1 MTTHAVIVAGS
12 ERSIDDRL
20 DRLFDFFGVSRD
32 WLTPPQ
38 LLAGGVDTDD
48 KARRVVF
55 ASLNSLAEL
64 GTDGWRSV
72 ARNASAIYLFA
83 NESAVDDRPLR
94 YLGGEF
100 TGTSLVPAP
109 VRICSMAVAS
119 DLGQL
124 DGPMSGITVS
134 ARPRAEDWTI
144 RDDRPSFFNTLLSID
159 GSPAFVQF
167 AHDGVPVF
175 FCASAALIDIDRP
188 VSGPFFDVKEYFCS
202 IVPLIMFMRWAFG
215 DSMWRPLENGACL
228 IIDDPLL
235 KPRYGYCDF
244 GRLLELM
251 KVHGFTTNVAFI
263 PWNWRRTAQ
272 SAAEFFR
279 REQRHYSISVHGCDH
294 TASEFGDI
302 SIKGLESKAGL
313 AQIRM
318 ERHKQ
323 RTGIEHDAVMVF
335 PQGVFSS
342 LAPRV
347 LKAAG
352 FAAAVNS
359 EVHPVDAGVGP
370 TRIRDV
376 WDVAIRRYGSFPIFT
391 RRYPF
396 HGVENFAFDTL
407 IGKPCLIV
415 SHHDLFRNGY
425 DELLELLRQLRAL
438 RCSLTWRSLG
448 DVVQRAG
455 RRRIAGADVDEVE
468 MYGNRIVVTNVSSR
482 PRTFVVRKKEDDP
495 SLVGRVTD
503 ARGDLEWTVRD
514 EHVCFTET
522 LGAGEEMCLAID
534 YKTRAISLPRDR
546 TLRFKAS
553 VAARRVLCEFRDE
566 YLQKLI
572 RSAS

>member
-1 MTTHAVIVAGS
+1 
-12 ERSIDDRL
+12 
-20 DRLFDFFGVSRD
+20 
-32 WLTPPQ
+32 
-38 LLAGGVDTDD
+38 
-48 KARRVVF
+48 
-55 ASLNSLAEL
+55 
-64 GTDGWRSV
+64 
-72 ARNASAIYLFA
+72 
-83 NESAVDDRPLR
+83 
-94 YLGGEF
+94 
-100 TGTSLVPAP
+100 
-109 VRICSMAVAS
+109 
-119 DLGQL
+119 
-124 DGPMSGITVS
+124 
-134 ARPRAEDWTI
+134 
-144 RDDRPSFFNTLLSID
+144 
-159 GSPAFVQF
+159 
-167 AHDGVPVF
+167 
-175 FCASAALIDIDRP
+175 
-188 VSGPFFDVKEYFCS
+188 
-202 IVPLIMFMRWAFG
+202 
-215 DSMWRPLENGACL
+215 
-228 IIDDPLL
+228 
-235 KPRYGYCDF
+235 
-244 GRLLELM
+244 
-251 KVHGFTTNVAFI
+251 
-263 PWNWRRTAQ
+263 
-272 SAAEFFR
+272 
-279 REQRHYSISVHGCDH
+279 
-294 TASEFGDI
+294 
-302 SIKGLESKAGL
+302 
-313 AQIRM
+313 
-318 ERHKQ
+318 
-323 RTGIEHDAVMVF
+323 MVF

-352 FAAAVNS
+352 FAAAVNT